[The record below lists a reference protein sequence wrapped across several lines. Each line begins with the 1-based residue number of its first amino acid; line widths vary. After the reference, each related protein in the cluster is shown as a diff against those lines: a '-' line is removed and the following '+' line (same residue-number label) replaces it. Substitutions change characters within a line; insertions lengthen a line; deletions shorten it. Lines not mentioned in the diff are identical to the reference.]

1 MGPWEDK
8 IKRVILIWFPGKIRL
23 RGFHIWA
30 PGEIRL
36 GFFLLVLKTVS
47 LFEYRDR
54 KLSNLSKQS
63 LRPIPW
69 HCLSLAQV

>member
-47 LFEYRDR
+47 LFD
-54 KLSNLSKQS
+54 
-63 LRPIPW
+63 
-69 HCLSLAQV
+69 V